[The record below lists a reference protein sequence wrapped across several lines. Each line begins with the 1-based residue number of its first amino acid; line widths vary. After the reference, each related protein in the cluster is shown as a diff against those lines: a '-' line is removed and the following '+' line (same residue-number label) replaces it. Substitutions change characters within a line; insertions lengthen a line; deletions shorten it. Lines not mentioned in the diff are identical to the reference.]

1 MSARLECWS
10 FNGQQHCGR
19 FPCCFWKQFF
29 KFRGASW
36 GGFVCFVLPLAS
48 SDSNG
53 GPARPLSLQGR
64 AEPQWRPARS
74 AEEESGAEVVDFVW
88 RCGCCCRRRR
98 RRRTTKGAPARCAL
112 PCLHLLLARTHR
124 SAAHAGRSSRVRAQ
138 SAGPPEGR
146 ARAAECCEHATV
158 TVVQNQSPPPTSR
171 PASFRRAKVREPS
184 EGAQGRAKRRQQPDL
199 SRVQAQL

>member
-98 RRRTTKGAPARCAL
+98 RRRRSDYKGSASQMRPPLSALVARQDAQV
-112 PCLHLLLARTHR
+112 
-124 SAAHAGRSSRVRAQ
+124 GRSRWPQLSSARSVGWAARGTGKSGRVL
-138 SAGPPEGR
+138 R
-146 ARAAECCEHATV
+146 ARNCH
-158 TVVQNQSPPPTSR
+158 
-171 PASFRRAKVREPS
+171 RRAKSIPPPPLS
-184 EGAQGRAKRRQQPDL
+184 ACLPLSGAQKFANPQRARKAEQSVASNRI
-199 SRVQAQL
+199 